1 MKCKADRFA
10 EAGGSLRQN
19 LHRGRLERARQQR
32 AVMRLRLRSSVKR
45 RRNRR
50 RTSKLRESRM
60 AGAFPLMENVSIR
73 ISVRFDSP
81 SDYIPVNI
89 PIRVVRE
96 DRWGPRYGE
105 RD

>member
-19 LHRGRLERARQQR
+19 LHRGRLERARQQK
-32 AVMRLRLRSSVKR
+32 AVMRLRSRSSVKR
-45 RRNRR
+45 CRNRR
-50 RTSKLRESRM
+50 TTSKPRDSHV
-60 AGAFPLMENVSIR
+60 AGDFPVIEKASIS

-81 SDYIPVNI
+81 ADYIPVNI

-96 DRWGPRYGE
+96 DKWVTLFRE
-105 RD
+105 RA